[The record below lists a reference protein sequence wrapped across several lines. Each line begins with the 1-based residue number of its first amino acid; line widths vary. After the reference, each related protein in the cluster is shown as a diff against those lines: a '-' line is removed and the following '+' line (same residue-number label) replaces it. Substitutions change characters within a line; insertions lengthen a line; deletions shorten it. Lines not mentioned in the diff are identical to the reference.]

1 MADQYPSRQPESDP
15 QAAAGTQESW
25 TAAQDG
31 GGINKGRTPFRHS
44 TLAKL
49 LLLIVVVS
57 LVYGGVTLWRYFSIR
72 ESTDDAQ
79 IDGHIYPV
87 SARVGGSVVKVLVDN
102 NQFVTAGTVLVEFD
116 TKDYRVALDR
126 ARADLAE
133 SAATL
138 HVSQTQ
144 IPITATTS
152 GSQLSAA
159 QAGVGVVEA
168 AVNTAEKSVDAAR
181 ARLIVAQ
188 AKVRENRANEQRA
201 ARDLER
207 MKALVAKEEISRQQ
221 YDAAVAA
228 AESLRAQ
235 VDSAEAQVREAQ
247 EGIQVAESQ
256 LGQQKA
262 ALERARADV
271 EAARTGPQQV
281 DASRA
286 HAQSSGAKV
295 KQMEAAVE
303 QTNLNLQYTTIRAP
317 VSGVVSQ
324 RNVEVGQVIQPG
336 QPLFAIVPLDDI
348 WITAN
353 FKEGELRKMRPG
365 QRAVISV
372 DAFGGRQYE
381 GHVDSI
387 AAATGARFSL
397 LPPENATGNYV
408 KVVQRVPVK
417 IVLEKG
423 ENSDHLLRP
432 GMSVVPTVFTN

>member
-1 MADQYPSRQPESDP
+1 MADQNPSRQPENDP
-15 QAAAGTQESW
+15 PAGTGAPEAW
-25 TAAQDG
+25 TAAQSG
-31 GGINKGRTPFRHS
+31 GGVSRERAPFRRS
-44 TLAKL
+44 PLAKWL
-49 LLLIVVVS
+49 LLVAIVV
-57 LVYGGVTLWRYFSIR
+57 LAYGGVSLWRYFSIR

-87 SARVGGSVVKVLVDN
+87 SARVGGSVIGVLVDD
-102 NQFVTAGTVLVEFD
+102 NQYVTAGAVLVEFD

-144 IPITATTS
+144 IPITTTTS

-159 QAGVGVVEA
+159 QAGVGVVDA
-168 AVNTAEKSVDAAR
+168 AVNAAEKSVDAAR
-181 ARLIVAQ
+181 AHLIAAQ
-188 AKVRENRANEQRA
+188 ARVRESGANYQRA

-207 MKALVAKEEISRQQ
+207 MKALVAKEEISQQQ

-235 VDSAEAQVREAQ
+235 VDLAEAQAREAQ
-247 EGIQVAESQ
+247 EGIHVAESQ

-271 EAARTGPQQV
+271 EGARTAPQQV
-281 DASRA
+281 AASRA
-286 HAQSSGAKV
+286 HAESSGAKV

-303 QTNLNLQYTTIRAP
+303 QSNLNLQYTTIRAP

-336 QPLFAIVPLDDI
+336 QPLLSIVPLDDI

-353 FKEGELRKMRPG
+353 FKENELRKMHPG

-372 DAFGGRQYE
+372 DAYGGRKYK

-408 KVVQRVPVK
+408 KVIQRVPVK
-417 IVLEKG
+417 IVLDQG

-432 GMSVVPTVFTN
+432 GMSVVPTLFTD

>member
-25 TAAQDG
+25 TPAQDG
-31 GGINKGRTPFRHS
+31 GGINKRRTPFRRS
-44 TLAKL
+44 PLAKL

-79 IDGHIYPV
+79 IDGHVYPV

-102 NQFVTAGTVLVEFD
+102 NQYVTAGTVLVEFD

-144 IPITATTS
+144 IPITTTTS
-152 GSQLSAA
+152 GSQLAAA

-181 ARLIVAQ
+181 AHLIAAQ

-207 MKALVAKEEISRQQ
+207 MKTLVAKEEISRQQ
-221 YDAAVAA
+221 YDATVAA

-286 HAQSSGAKV
+286 HAESSGAKV

-417 IVLEKG
+417 IVLDKG
-423 ENSDHLLRP
+423 ENSDRLLRP

>member
-1 MADQYPSRQPESDP
+1 MAGQNPSRPSENDP
-15 QAAAGTQESW
+15 PAGMGAQEAW
-25 TAAQDG
+25 TAAQNEG
-31 GGINKGRTPFRHS
+31 GVKRARASFRRS
-44 TLAKL
+44 PLAKWL
-49 LLLIVVVS
+49 LLVVIVV
-57 LVYGGVTLWRYFSIR
+57 LAYGGVSLWRYFSVR

-79 IDGHIYPV
+79 IDGHVYPV
-87 SARVGGSVVKVLVDN
+87 SARVGGSVTRVLVDD
-102 NQFVTAGTVLVEFD
+102 NQYVTAGTVLVEFD
-116 TKDYRVALDR
+116 TKDYRVAQDR
-126 ARADLAE
+126 ARADSAR

-144 IPITATTS
+144 IPITTTTS

-159 QAGVGVVEA
+159 QAGVAVVDA
-168 AVNTAEKSVDAAR
+168 AVNAAEKSVNAAR
-181 ARLIVAQ
+181 AHLVAAQ
-188 AKVRENRANEQRA
+188 AKVRENTANYQRA
-201 ARDLER
+201 ARDLDR
-207 MKALVAKEEISRQQ
+207 MKALVAKEEISQQQ

-228 AESLRAQ
+228 AESQRAQ
-235 VDSAEAQVREAQ
+235 VDSAEAQAREAQ
-247 EGIQVAESQ
+247 EGIQVAEGQ
-256 LGQQKA
+256 VGQQKA

-271 EAARTGPQQV
+271 EAARTVPQQV
-281 DASRA
+281 AASRA
-286 HAQSSGAKV
+286 HAESSGAKV

-303 QTNLNLQYTTIRAP
+303 QSNLNLQYTTIRAP

-336 QPLFAIVPLDDI
+336 QPLFSIVPLDDI

-353 FKEGELRKMRPG
+353 FKESELRKMRPG

-417 IVLEKG
+417 IVLDKG

>member
-1 MADQYPSRQPESDP
+1 
-15 QAAAGTQESW
+15 
-25 TAAQDG
+25 
-31 GGINKGRTPFRHS
+31 
-44 TLAKL
+44 
-49 LLLIVVVS
+49 V
-57 LVYGGVTLWRYFSIR
+57 
-72 ESTDDAQ
+72 
-79 IDGHIYPV
+79 DGHIYPV
-87 SARVGGSVVKVLVDN
+87 SARVGGTAVKVLVDN
-102 NQFVTAGTVLVEFD
+102 NQYVAAGTVLVELD

-144 IPITATTS
+144 IPITSTTTE
-152 GSQLSAA
+152 SQLSAA
-159 QAGVGVVEA
+159 QAGVGVVDA
-168 AVNTAEKSVDAAR
+168 AVTAAEKAVNAAR
-181 ARLIVAQ
+181 ARLAAAQ
-188 AKVRENRANEQRA
+188 ARVRESGANYERA

-207 MKALVAKEEISRQQ
+207 MKMLVAKEEISQQQ
-221 YDAAVAA
+221 YDASVAA
-228 AESLRAQ
+228 AASLRAQ
-235 VDSAEAQVREAQ
+235 VDSSEAQVKEVQ
-247 EGIQVAESQ
+247 EEVQVAESQ

-271 EAARTGPQQV
+271 AAARTAPQQV
-281 DASRA
+281 AATRA
-286 HAQSSGAKV
+286 HAESSAAKV
-295 KQMEAAVE
+295 KQMQATVE
-303 QTNLNLQYTTIRAP
+303 QAALNLQYTTIRAP

-336 QPLFAIVPLDDI
+336 QPLFSIVPLDDI

-353 FKEGELRKMRPG
+353 FKESELRNMHPG
-365 QRAVISV
+365 QPAVISV
-372 DAFGGRQYE
+372 DAYAGRKYR

-408 KVVQRVPVK
+408 KVVQRIPVK

>member
-1 MADQYPSRQPESDP
+1 
-15 QAAAGTQESW
+15 
-25 TAAQDG
+25 
-31 GGINKGRTPFRHS
+31 
-44 TLAKL
+44 L
-49 LLLIVVVS
+49 LLVAVVV
-57 LVYGGVTLWRYFSIR
+57 LAYGGVSLWRYFSIR
-72 ESTDDAQ
+72 ESTDGAQ
-79 IDGHIYPV
+79 IDGHVYPV
-87 SARVGGSVVKVLVDN
+87 SARVGGSVTRVLVDD
-102 NQFVTAGTVLVEFD
+102 NQYVTAGAVLVEFD

-144 IPITATTS
+144 IPITTTTS

-159 QAGVGVVEA
+159 QAGVAVVDA
-168 AVNTAEKSVDAAR
+168 AVNAAEKSVNAAR
-181 ARLIVAQ
+181 AHLVAAQ
-188 AKVRENRANEQRA
+188 AKVRENTANYQRA
-201 ARDLER
+201 ARDLDR
-207 MKALVAKEEISRQQ
+207 MKALVAKEEISQQQ

-228 AESLRAQ
+228 AESFRAQ

-247 EGIQVAESQ
+247 EGIQVAEGQ
-256 LGQQKA
+256 VGQQKA

-286 HAQSSGAKV
+286 HAESSGAKV

-303 QTNLNLQYTTIRAP
+303 QSNLNLQYTTIRAP

-336 QPLFAIVPLDDI
+336 QPLFTIVPLDDI

-353 FKEGELRKMRPG
+353 FKEDELRNMHPG
-365 QRAVISV
+365 QRAIISV
-372 DAFGGRQYE
+372 DAYGGRKYKGRIE
-381 GHVDSI
+381 SI

-408 KVVQRVPVK
+408 KVVQRLPVK
-417 IVLEKG
+417 IVLEEG
-423 ENSDHLLRP
+423 ENPDHLLRP

>member
-1 MADQYPSRQPESDP
+1 MADQNPPRPSENDP
-15 QAAAGTQESW
+15 PAGVGAQEAW
-25 TAAQDG
+25 TAAQNG
-31 GGINKGRTPFRHS
+31 GGVKRARAPFRRS
-44 TLAKL
+44 PLAKWL
-49 LLLIVVVS
+49 LLVVIVV
-57 LVYGGVTLWRYFSIR
+57 LAYGGVSLWRYFSIR

-79 IDGHIYPV
+79 IDGHVYPV
-87 SARVGGSVVKVLVDN
+87 SARVGGSVTRVLVDD
-102 NQFVTAGTVLVEFD
+102 NQYVTAGTVLVEFD
-116 TKDYRVALDR
+116 TKDYRVAQDR

-144 IPITATTS
+144 IPITTTTS

-159 QAGVGVVEA
+159 QAGVGVVAA
-168 AVNTAEKSVDAAR
+168 AVNAAEKSVNAAR
-181 ARLIVAQ
+181 AHLVAAQ
-188 AKVRENRANEQRA
+188 AKVRENTANYQRA
-201 ARDLER
+201 ARDLDR
-207 MKALVAKEEISRQQ
+207 MKALVAKEEISQQQ

-228 AESLRAQ
+228 AESQRAQ
-235 VDSAEAQVREAQ
+235 VDSAEAQAREAQ
-247 EGIQVAESQ
+247 EGILVAESQ

-271 EAARTGPQQV
+271 EAARTVPQQV
-281 DASRA
+281 AASRA
-286 HAQSSGAKV
+286 HAESSGAKV

-303 QTNLNLQYTTIRAP
+303 QSNLNLQYTTIRAP

-336 QPLFAIVPLDDI
+336 QPLFSIVPLDDI

-353 FKEGELRKMRPG
+353 FKESELLKMHPG

-381 GHVDSI
+381 AHVDSI

-417 IVLEKG
+417 IVLDKG